1 MKLTTLSV
9 LGLLFAIARSECPDL
24 KSMKFKGDL
33 DMSKSAGH
41 WFEVAYRD
49 IAQIG
54 ASCQQN
60 NNTFEDETGSVKQS
74 FSTKYGPIPFHQT
87 YVYEPIDGERGLYVN
102 IGSRART
109 HTHTHIKS
117 YYRYTKYLQ
126 GARALLT
133 LPTVILDVVEDYETG
148 EYSVLTEYTCK
159 SVAGVVKAT
168 EFRISARS
176 KTISNETMTLI
187 KQVAA
192 DKGVPEDDIQ
202 GLHIVDRTK
211 C

>member
-41 WFEVAYRD
+41 WYEVAYRD

-60 NNTFEDETGSVKQS
+60 NNTYEEETGSVKQS

-87 YVYEPIDGERGLYVN
+87 YVYEPVDGESGLYVHIDTRRFSCSN
-102 IGSRART
+102 I
-109 HTHTHIKS
+109 HTHNYVQVHKV
-117 YYRYTKYLQ
+117 
-126 GARALLT
+126 
-133 LPTVILDVVEDYETG
+133 PP
-148 EYSVLTEYTCK
+148 
-159 SVAGVVKAT
+159 
-168 EFRISARS
+168 RS
-176 KTISNETMTLI
+176 
-187 KQVAA
+187 
-192 DKGVPEDDIQ
+192 
-202 GLHIVDRTK
+202 
-211 C
+211 